1 MYSILD
7 NFVLMND
14 QLILQNMIMAILAA
28 KISSTY
34 YSPGKSHAESCHLGS
49 NESMPEIE
57 RMSFSNISRDFMNV
71 FRVSTKYNRETTK
84 KNIAT

>member
-14 QLILQNMIMAILAA
+14 QLILQNMIMAILVV
-28 KISSTY
+28 KISGTY
-34 YSPGKSHAESCHLGS
+34 YSSGKSHAESCNFGS
-49 NESMPEIE
+49 NESMPKIE
-57 RMSFSNISRDFMNV
+57 RMSFSNISRDFTNV